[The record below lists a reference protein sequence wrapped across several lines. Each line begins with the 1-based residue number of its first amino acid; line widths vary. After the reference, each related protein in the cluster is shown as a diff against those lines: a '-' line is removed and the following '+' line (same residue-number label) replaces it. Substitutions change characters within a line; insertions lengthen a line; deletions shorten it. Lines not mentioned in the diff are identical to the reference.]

1 MDALTP
7 RRAGIAAA
15 AALFA
20 ILIVALGW
28 AIPPRSAIIS
38 TDRLGPE
45 SGEPV
50 THYLERAQK
59 SLQGTD
65 SEGHWA
71 LLSFTEG
78 VTADRIPEFSG
89 GLRISEIDYHVA
101 VDRVATPIISIGVP
115 AGDDVAVASVKS
127 AAAQIESTPTYDD
140 RSTRVKNLVA
150 SRLGAD
156 CPCVV
161 AIVLH
166 GTLAQLGT
174 LAAHPGV
181 RAVEALPAD
190 ASAAVFAVS
199 PLLPEQLESA
209 SPPLD
214 DGPVPDN

>member
-7 RRAGIAAA
+7 RRAGIAATA
-15 AALFA
+15 VLFA

-50 THYLERAQK
+50 AHYLERAQK
-59 SLQGTD
+59 SLQGSD
-65 SEGHWA
+65 SDGHWA
-71 LLSFTEG
+71 LLSFAEG

-115 AGDDVAVASVKS
+115 AGDGVAVASVKS
-127 AAAQIESTPTYDD
+127 AAAQMESTLTYDD
-140 RSTRVKNLVA
+140 HSTRVKNLVA
-150 SRLGAD
+150 SRLRAD

-166 GTLAQLGT
+166 GTLAQLRT

>member
-7 RRAGIAAA
+7 RRAGIGAAA
-15 AALFA
+15 VLFA
-20 ILIVALGW
+20 ILIVVLGW

-65 SEGHWA
+65 SDGHWA

-115 AGDDVAVASVKS
+115 AGDAVAVASVKS
-127 AAAQIESTPTYDD
+127 AAAQMESTPTYDD

-166 GTLAQLGT
+166 GTPAQLRT

-214 DGPVPDN
+214 DGPVPGN

>member
-7 RRAGIAAA
+7 RRTGIAAA
-15 AALFA
+15 AVLFA
-20 ILIVALGW
+20 ILIVVLGW

-50 THYLERAQK
+50 IHYLDRAQK

-65 SEGHWA
+65 SDGHWA

-78 VTADRIPEFSG
+78 VTADRIPEFGG

-115 AGDDVAVASVKS
+115 AGDAVAVASVKS
-127 AAAQIESTPTYDD
+127 AAAQMESTPTYDD
-140 RSTRVKNLVA
+140 RSIRVKNLVV

-161 AIVLH
+161 AIVLY
-166 GTLAQLGT
+166 GTLAQLRT